1 MQGAN
6 SLKKLLLVAAAL
18 LVAAPAQAWDK
29 AANPKRRLEILTG
42 AAKRADQAEL
52 ASCFAEPPTFAV
64 LENALGEAI
73 AWEKGVNEL
82 YKLVGEK
89 LQQEG
94 LDALGS
100 PDEAV
105 SDVRCLAGTVITVSS
120 LKEKETEADA
130 VIEFADKDDANQK
143 GGARLHLVKVGED
156 DWRIVFNFHAP
167 DAWPAS
173 VGADPFTEFSSSISK
188 SVAVLVDTKKGVQE
202 DRMAAADAG
211 NNFSTARNGMK
222 AAWAKLRETQE
233 AAVKAIKEKERADAV
248 EAAKKDEA
256 AKKAVADE
264 AARKEAANKAAAKAE
279 AAKNAPPPPP
289 TPAVAKKEEKKEEE
303 EEKKPPEPDNTGMY
317 IVFGLLGITCLVV
330 VGILISKMRGEK
342 GSRGGG
348 GGGGRRSG
356 GKGGG
361 RGGSGSGRTSGSGRR
376 RR

>member
-1 MQGAN
+1 
-6 SLKKLLLVAAAL
+6 LRELLLVAAAL
-18 LVAAPAQAWDK
+18 LIAAPAQAWDK
-29 AANPKRRLEILTG
+29 AANPKKRLEILTD
-42 AAKRADQAEL
+42 AARRADQAQL

-82 YKLVGEK
+82 YKLMGEK
-89 LQQEG
+89 LAQEG

-100 PDEAV
+100 YDEAV
-105 SDVRCLAGTVITVSS
+105 SDVRCLAGTTITVSS

-130 VIEFADKDDANQK
+130 IVEFSDKDDPNQK

-156 DWRIVFNFHAP
+156 DWRIVFNFHST

-173 VGADPFTEFSSSISK
+173 VGAEPFTEFSSAMAK
-188 SVAVLVDTKKGVQE
+188 AVGVIVDTKKGVQE
-202 DRMAAADAG
+202 DRMSAADAG

-222 AAWAKLRETQE
+222 AAWGKLRETLE
-233 AAVKAIKEKERADAV
+233 SSVKAIKEKERADTI

-256 AKKAVADE
+256 AKKAAADE
-264 AARKEAANKAAAKAE
+264 AAKQEAAKKEAAKKE
-279 AAKNAPPPPP
+279 ALKNAPPPPAP
-289 TPAVAKKEEKKEEE
+289 PPVAKKDEKKEEE

-317 IVFGLLGITCLVV
+317 IVFGLLGITCMVV
-330 VGILISKMRGEK
+330 VGILLSKMRGEK

-348 GGGGRRSG
+348 GGKR
-356 GKGGG
+356 GKGG
-361 RGGSGSGRTSGSGRR
+361 RGGGSSGTNRASGSGRR